1 MNRIFVTLQ
10 RRNDLPGHRNWLTPN
25 ERARCDAFRFEKRRL
40 DWLLGRWTAKQ
51 ARLHVEKLPE
61 PDIGRFEVASADDGA
76 PLPLLDGERFEI
88 GLSLSHSNDR
98 ALCAVSRDVPT
109 LGCDIEFVEPRSR
122 KFVSTFF
129 TAAERECVDNTSP
142 ELRDT
147 LTTMIWS
154 AKESTLKALGT
165 GLKADTRRVEVIP
178 GELPTGDD
186 WNCVDVVSAD
196 DGRFGCFW
204 RRDGQFVLTVS
215 ATISAM
221 SRTRILSSSLATR
234 TASSIMIMQNEQP
247 TAIVSAPVSFA

>member
-1 MNRIFVTLQ
+1 MNRIFVSLQ
-10 RRNDLPGHRNWLTPN
+10 DRDDLPSHRDWLTPN
-25 ERARCDAFRFEKRRL
+25 ERARCDGFRFDKRRS
-40 DWLLGRWTAKQ
+40 DWLLGRWTAKR
-51 ARLHVEKLPE
+51 ALLDIEDLPE
-61 PDIGRFEVASADDGA
+61 SDIVRIEVASTDDGA
-76 PLPLLDGERFEI
+76 PRPLLDGQPHPV

-98 ALCAVSRDVPT
+98 ALCAVSRDVAT
-109 LGCDIEFVEPRSR
+109 LGCDIERIEARSA

-129 TAAERECVDNTSP
+129 TASERDRVENADA

-147 LTTMIWS
+147 LVTLIWS

-165 GLKADTRRVEVIP
+165 GLKSDTRSVEVIAI
-178 GELPTGDD
+178 DQR
-186 WNCVDVVSAD
+186 AD
-196 DGRFGCFW
+196 DGWNYAEIAAVDSGRFGCFW
-204 RRDGQFVLTVS
+204 RVDDQFVLTVS